1 MPPALKATKPHSRA
15 YRRRAARPSS
25 TRITELSAEGC
36 TLPVPDIPR
45 LVSGAT
51 IGIVAEGAAIP
62 NGNGNCFETTWIVNR
77 KKGGFHFGT
86 P

>member
-25 TRITELSAEGC
+25 TRITELPAEGC

-51 IGIVAEGAAIP
+51 IGIVDEGAVIP
-62 NGNGNCFETTWIVNR
+62 NGNGNCFKSMLIVNR
-77 KKGGFHFGT
+77 RQFERQEG
-86 P
+86 